1 VRSRLVGGLALAVV
15 LAGLAGC
22 GGGDGDEPGAEKQR
36 YIEQSDAIC
45 RETFSKTE
53 GLTARDQQTAERA
66 SQEWSGAY
74 DRLNALPV
82 PGEDF
87 ETARQFVTDVNN
99 LAMSYTAAARA
110 LGLNQQDKANEAFAD
125 VDMIKRRASERAQDF
140 GYFDCAGIAQ
150 A

>member
-1 VRSRLVGGLALAVV
+1 MRSRLVGGLALAVV
-15 LAGLAGC
+15 LAALSAC
-22 GGGDGDEPGAEKQR
+22 GGEEEPGAEKQR

-45 RETFSKTE
+45 RETFARTE

-66 SQEWSGAY
+66 AQEWSGAY

-110 LGLNQQDKANEAFAD
+110 LAFNDQEKANRAFND
-125 VDMIKRRASERAQDF
+125 VDMIKRRAAERAQDYE
-140 GYFDCAGIAQ
+140 YFDCAAIAQ

>member
-1 VRSRLVGGLALAVV
+1 VRSRFVGGLALA
-15 LAGLAGC
+15 LALGALGGC
-22 GGGDGDEPGAEKQR
+22 GGGDDEPGAEKQR
-36 YIEQSDAIC
+36 YIQQSDTIC
-45 RETFSKTE
+45 RETFDKTQ

-66 SQEWSGAY
+66 SAEWSGAY

-87 ETARQFVTDVNN
+87 EIARQFVTDVNN
-99 LAMSYTAAARA
+99 LSMSYTAAARA
-110 LGLNQQDKANEAFAD
+110 LALNQQDKANEAFGD
-125 VDMIKRRASERAQDF
+125 VDMIKRRAAERAEDY

>member
-1 VRSRLVGGLALAVV
+1 MRSRLVGGLALAVV
-15 LAGLAGC
+15 LAALSAC
-22 GGGDGDEPGAEKQR
+22 GGEEEPGAEKQR

-45 RETFSKTE
+45 RETFAKTS

-66 SQEWSGAY
+66 SQEWTGAH

-87 ETARQFVTDVNN
+87 ETARQFVIDVNN

-110 LGLNQQDKANEAFAD
+110 LAFNQQDTANAAFSD
-125 VDMIKRRASERAQDF
+125 VDMIKRRAAERAEDY
-140 GYFDCAGIAQ
+140 GYADCTGIAQ